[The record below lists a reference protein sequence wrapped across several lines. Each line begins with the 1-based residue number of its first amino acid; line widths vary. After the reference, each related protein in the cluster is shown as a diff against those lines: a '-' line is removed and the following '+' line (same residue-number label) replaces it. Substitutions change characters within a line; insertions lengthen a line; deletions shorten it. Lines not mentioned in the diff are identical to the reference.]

1 MSSRISLQK
10 SNIIKRLSKPSIS
23 EIKYKEILLNT
34 LREKENELNLKKKST
49 METHIRHKSIESNME
64 SSEEKKNKK
73 YIHDL
78 ELKIEE
84 LENVRKL
91 KDEELVNVNK
101 NLEDEKNKAQKLSD
115 IIDKKEKQ
123 IEVLK
128 KSFTKYEKQ
137 IDENNGNNK
146 ETPQNK
152 LIKIDI
158 INKKVEYNLNMEN
171 NQLKEELKMIND
183 ENLKLKNELK
193 TNKETIINLEKTIEN
208 YKNEIKILLNE
219 KQKEEENK
227 KKLKGKNIINEKS
240 NNLINEEIRKLKNE
254 ITELKFLNEK
264 YKNEIKDKDNIIF
277 KLKEENKYY
286 IKEKNNADKKIIEI
300 NNIHQILQKELED
313 IKLSVKEK
321 ENYYNNIINNFKEE
335 AIQAKIKFADTKYQ
349 NDVKYM
355 KLKKHFDKLVE
366 VLNSSGIKIKEI
378 K

>member
-34 LREKENELNLKKKST
+34 LREKENEINLKKKST

-123 IEVLK
+123 IELLK

-313 IKLSVKEK
+313 IKVSVKEK

>member
-1 MSSRISLQK
+1 MSSKISLQK

-34 LREKENELNLKKKST
+34 LREKENEINLKKKST

-101 NLEDEKNKAQKLSD
+101 NLEDEKNKVQKLSD

-123 IEVLK
+123 IELLK

-313 IKLSVKEK
+313 IKVSVKEK

>member
-1 MSSRISLQK
+1 MSSKISLQK

-34 LREKENELNLKKKST
+34 LREKENEINLKKKSK

>member
-34 LREKENELNLKKKST
+34 LREKENEINLKKKST

-64 SSEEKKNKK
+64 SREEKKNKK

-123 IEVLK
+123 IELLK

-313 IKLSVKEK
+313 IKVSVKEK

>member
-123 IEVLK
+123 IELLK

-219 KQKEEENK
+219 KQKGEENK

>member
-34 LREKENELNLKKKST
+34 LREKENEINLKKKST
-49 METHIRHKSIESNME
+49 METHIRHKSIESNLE

>member
-1 MSSRISLQK
+1 
-10 SNIIKRLSKPSIS
+10 
-23 EIKYKEILLNT
+23 
-34 LREKENELNLKKKST
+34 

-123 IEVLK
+123 IELLK

-313 IKLSVKEK
+313 IKVSVKEK

>member
-34 LREKENELNLKKKST
+34 LREKENEINLKKKST

-123 IEVLK
+123 IELLK

-219 KQKEEENK
+219 KQKEEENN

-313 IKLSVKEK
+313 IKVSVKEK

>member
-34 LREKENELNLKKKST
+34 LREKENEINLKKKST

-123 IEVLK
+123 IELLK

-264 YKNEIKDKDNIIF
+264 YKNEIKDKDNIIY

-313 IKLSVKEK
+313 IKVSVKEK

>member
-34 LREKENELNLKKKST
+34 LREKENEINLKKKST

-123 IEVLK
+123 IELLK

-300 NNIHQILQKELED
+300 NNIHQILQKELEN

>member
-34 LREKENELNLKKKST
+34 LREKENEINLKKKST

-123 IEVLK
+123 IELLK

-219 KQKEEENK
+219 KQKEEEKK

-313 IKLSVKEK
+313 IKVSVKEK

>member
-1 MSSRISLQK
+1 MSYKISLQK

-34 LREKENELNLKKKST
+34 LREKENEINLKKKST

-123 IEVLK
+123 IELLK

-313 IKLSVKEK
+313 IKVSVKEK

>member
-34 LREKENELNLKKKST
+34 LREKENEINLKKKST

-208 YKNEIKILLNE
+208 YKKEIKILLNE

-313 IKLSVKEK
+313 IKVSVKEK

>member
-1 MSSRISLQK
+1 MSSRIYLQK

-34 LREKENELNLKKKST
+34 LREKENEINLKKKST

-64 SSEEKKNKK
+64 SSEEKKYKK

-123 IEVLK
+123 IELLK

>member
-1 MSSRISLQK
+1 MSSKISLQK

-34 LREKENELNLKKKST
+34 LREKENEINLKKKST

-313 IKLSVKEK
+313 IKVSVKEK

>member
-34 LREKENELNLKKKST
+34 LREKENEINLKKKST

-123 IEVLK
+123 IEILK

>member
-34 LREKENELNLKKKST
+34 LREKENEINLKKKST

-313 IKLSVKEK
+313 IKVSVKEK

>member
-1 MSSRISLQK
+1 MSSKISLQK

-34 LREKENELNLKKKST
+34 LREKENEINLKKKST

-123 IEVLK
+123 IELLK

>member
-34 LREKENELNLKKKST
+34 LREKENEINLKKKST
-49 METHIRHKSIESNME
+49 METHIRHKSIESNLE

-146 ETPQNK
+146 ETQQNK

>member
-34 LREKENELNLKKKST
+34 LREKENEINLKKKST

-123 IEVLK
+123 IELLK

-219 KQKEEENK
+219 KQKEEEKK

>member
-1 MSSRISLQK
+1 MSSKISLQK

-34 LREKENELNLKKKST
+34 LREKENEINLKKKST

>member
-34 LREKENELNLKKKST
+34 LREKENEINLKKKST

-123 IEVLK
+123 IELLK

-313 IKLSVKEK
+313 IKVSVKEK

-366 VLNSSGIKIKEI
+366 VLNSSVIKIKEI

>member
-1 MSSRISLQK
+1 MSSKISLQK

-34 LREKENELNLKKKST
+34 LREKENEINIKKKST

>member
-34 LREKENELNLKKKST
+34 LREKENEINLKKKST

-123 IEVLK
+123 IELLK

-219 KQKEEENK
+219 KQKGEENK

-313 IKLSVKEK
+313 IKVSVKEK

>member
-1 MSSRISLQK
+1 MSSKISLQK

-34 LREKENELNLKKKST
+34 LREKENEINIKKKST

-101 NLEDEKNKAQKLSD
+101 NLEDEKNKVQKLSD

-123 IEVLK
+123 IELLK

-313 IKLSVKEK
+313 IKVSVKEK

>member
-34 LREKENELNLKKKST
+34 LREKENEINLKKKST

-64 SSEEKKNKK
+64 SREEKKNKK

-123 IEVLK
+123 IELLK

-193 TNKETIINLEKTIEN
+193 TNLETIINLEKTIEN

-313 IKLSVKEK
+313 IKVSVKEK

>member
-34 LREKENELNLKKKST
+34 LREKENEINLKKKST

-123 IEVLK
+123 IELLK

>member
-34 LREKENELNLKKKST
+34 LREKENEINLKKKST

-123 IEVLK
+123 IELLK

-208 YKNEIKILLNE
+208 YKKEIKILLNE

-313 IKLSVKEK
+313 IKVSVKEK